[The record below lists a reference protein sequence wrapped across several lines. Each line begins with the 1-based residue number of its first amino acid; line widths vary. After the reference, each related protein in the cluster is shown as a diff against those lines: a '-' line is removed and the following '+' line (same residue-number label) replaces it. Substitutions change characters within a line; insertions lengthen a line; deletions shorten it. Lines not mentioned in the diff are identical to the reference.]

1 MSRKKIAILGSFP
14 AWLIDETIPNGKGH
28 FAVWLVSLYHA
39 LSELSDTYEI
49 HWITFC
55 RGIKKAKRFTSQNQH
70 FHIFP
75 ETSLTL
81 GQYTHYIR
89 ERFLI
94 KREIKKIAP
103 DIVHAWGTETFY
115 GLAGKDYKN
124 KNILSMQGVL
134 TAYAQRAPMPKFQVR
149 QSKYEKETMGSYC
162 VVTAESPW
170 ALERCKEL
178 ATSPR
183 FELLEYAANDFFFS
197 VKRELSPTPTCF
209 LAGTDTPVKDI
220 TSAIQAFSMPELSHI
235 NLYLAGV
242 SPENH
247 PDLPSN
253 IIPLGRIG
261 REEIAEH
268 LKKTWCLVHPSL
280 ADCCP
285 NIVKE
290 ARVIGIP
297 CIVTHECGAKQYIC
311 DQRSGFVIPVKSPD
325 KIAEAVLNITA
336 SQNATLSMGL
346 YDHERCRSALSAS
359 TMLNNLIDIYNSILS
374 PSC

>member
-14 AWLIDETIPNGKGH
+14 AWLIDETIPKGKGH
-28 FAVWLVSLYHA
+28 FAVWLVSLYQA
-39 LSELSDTYEI
+39 LSELSNTYEI

-55 RGIKKAKRFTSQNQH
+55 RGIKKTKRFTSQQQH

-134 TAYAQRAPMPKFQVR
+134 TACVQRAIMPKFQIR
-149 QSKYEKETMGSYC
+149 QSKYEKSTLNSYC
-162 VVTAESPW
+162 LVTAESPW
-170 ALERCKEL
+170 ALDRCKEI
-178 ATSPR
+178 SNKPQY
-183 FELLEYAANDFFFS
+183 ELFDYSANDLFFHIE
-197 VKRELSPTPTCF
+197 REPSSTPSCL
-209 LAGTDTPVKDI
+209 LAGTDTLLKDVA
-220 TSAIQAFSMPELSHI
+220 SAIQAFSQPELSHI
-235 NLYLAGV
+235 TLYLAGI
-242 SPENH
+242 PHNRY
-247 PDLPSN
+247 PNLPSN
-253 IIPLGRIG
+253 IIPLGRIS
-261 REEIAEH
+261 REKIAEY
-268 LKKTWCLVHPSL
+268 LKTTWCLVHPSV
-280 ADCCP
+280 ADSCP

-290 ARVIGIP
+290 ARVIGVP

-311 DQRSGFVIPVKSPD
+311 NQKSGFVVPIKSPD
-325 KIAEAVLNITA
+325 KIAEAVLKITN
-336 SQNATLSMGL
+336 SQKTTLNMGA
-346 YDHERCRSALSAS
+346 YDLERCRTALSAS
-359 TMLNNLIDIYNSILS
+359 TMLDNLIKLYNSILNTT
-374 PSC
+374 P